1 MVRSAPHATVLPD
14 TAAVINHGGH
24 GIVIKALAARLP
36 QLTLPLGRDQPNNA
50 ARVHAAGV
58 GLRLKKTA
66 TASAIAAAVLR
77 LLDEP
82 GFRIRAE
89 QLGAT
94 LRADAASH
102 AAITELEHTAH
113 HGNERP
119 TINN

>member
-1 MVRSAPHATVLPD
+1 VLPE

-24 GIVIKALAARLP
+24 GIVIKALAAGLP
-36 QLTLPLGRDQPNNA
+36 QLTIPLGRDQPNNA

-58 GLRLKKTA
+58 GLRLKKNA
-66 TASAIAAAVLR
+66 TPAAISAAVRR

-82 GFRIRAE
+82 GYRLRAE

-94 LRADAASH
+94 LRADATSH
-102 AAITELEHTAH
+102 TAVTELEQTAR
-113 HGNERP
+113 HGHEQP

>member
-1 MVRSAPHATVLPD
+1 MSIVAMASLDRSSSRPGHLRAPRHIGIAATRLSNPATTD
-14 TAAVINHGGH
+14 AA
-24 GIVIKALAARLP
+24 L
-36 QLTLPLGRDQPNNA
+36 
-50 ARVHAAGV
+50 AGV

-119 TINN
+119 TINS